1 MFGEQYAK
9 AVRSVGTVRSL
20 SPATVQPTAVA
31 LRRDIVRIPPNR
43 NPPDTGRWPLGQV
56 AVTSALVP
64 GATETLFDTGE
75 SAWTPGG
82 PCGPVAPAGP
92 RAPVNP
98 RKPRGPRFP
107 FSARFALALMS
118 MAGSLND
125 KDRDGIAVCPLVKPR
140 RDRIV
145 ITNPARQSAA
155 PTKATSDPWSAT
167 TKVTFHQLRHA
178 FASRAHAR
186 GVTLQDLSMVMGHS
200 SVAITADVYVH
211 LYGREQAEERFR
223 QAMAQAQEA
232 SDLGLR
238 GSRRQALA
246 GGYRLRRLLIR
257 QTQEAR
263 RTCTQ
268 GQSAG
273 DAPERTKP
281 ETSLWRF

>member
-1 MFGEQYAK
+1 
-9 AVRSVGTVRSL
+9 
-20 SPATVQPTAVA
+20 
-31 LRRDIVRIPPNR
+31 
-43 NPPDTGRWPLGQV
+43 
-56 AVTSALVP
+56 
-64 GATETLFDTGE
+64 
-75 SAWTPGG
+75 
-82 PCGPVAPAGP
+82 
-92 RAPVNP
+92 
-98 RKPRGPRFP
+98 
-107 FSARFALALMS
+107 MS